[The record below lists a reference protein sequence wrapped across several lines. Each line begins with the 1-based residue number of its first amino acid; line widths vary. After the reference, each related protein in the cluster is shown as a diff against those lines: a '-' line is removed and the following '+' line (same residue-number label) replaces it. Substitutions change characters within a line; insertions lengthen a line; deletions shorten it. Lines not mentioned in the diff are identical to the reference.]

1 MTQPFIAEPK
11 HAYHR
16 LPPIVVDCSVLAA
29 LLFHE
34 SRREPAAMSLVG
46 KSLFAP
52 RLIDDEIISV
62 ALKKASAGAPDV
74 AKRGLDN
81 LSQFNL
87 TRRDTNALARWQL
100 ARRTSLSAY
109 DAAYLQLAIEL
120 NAPLATFDRALAAA
134 ASEVLGNQ

>member
-1 MTQPFIAEPK
+1 
-11 HAYHR
+11 
-16 LPPIVVDCSVLAA
+16 
-29 LLFHE
+29 
-34 SRREPAAMSLVG
+34 MSLVG

-62 ALKKASAGAPDV
+62 ALKKARAGSPDV

-87 TRRDTNALARWQL
+87 TRRETNALARWQL
-100 ARRTSLSAY
+100 ARRTNLSAY

-120 NAPLATFDRALAAA
+120 NSPLATFDHALAAA
-134 ASEVLGNQ
+134 ASAILGNQ